1 MTHSVVAA
9 NVGNILSPPALREVM
24 HGDFAGRATLALRRL
39 QDSAELPLGAGA
51 TVAEGLNALD
61 HWLERHYRN
70 EYFYKNLV
78 ANKILIGRHSVRTAT
93 MLSEFAV
100 GNSVADC
107 VVVNGVATAYEIKTE
122 LDTPA
127 RLRKQLDDYRRAFSR
142 VAVVTHHS
150 LADPY
155 LRMLED
161 EPIGLLVL
169 TPRGTLAEAK
179 PIDDDPS
186 RLSIDVMFKALRK
199 GEYTSATTNLTGYV
213 PDVPNTQ
220 HFRAC
225 ASRVEGLDPEAFHS
239 EFRAQ
244 LRGRT
249 LAAGVDDPALWAIRQ
264 LCFKLAPSPV
274 ALQNLFEWL
283 GLRIGGCTTP
293 ICEASNMNSLP

>member
-1 MTHSVVAA
+1 MVTA
-9 NVGNILSPPALREVM
+9 NVGNIFSPPALREVM
-24 HGDFAGRATLALRRL
+24 RGNFAGRATLALRRL
-39 QDSAELPLGAGA
+39 QDSDELPLGADA
-51 TVAEGLNALD
+51 TVADGLDALH

-122 LDTPA
+122 LDTPV

-142 VAVVTHHS
+142 VAVVTHYS
-150 LADPY
+150 LAGPY
-155 LRMLED
+155 LKMLEN
-161 EPIGLLVL
+161 EPVGLLVL

-179 PIDDDPS
+179 PLVDDAT
-186 RLSIDVMFKALRK
+186 RLSIDVMFRALRK
-199 GEYTSATTNLTGYV
+199 PEYTAATGNLTGYV

-225 ASRVEGLDPEAFHS
+225 ASRVKGVDPEAFHS

-244 LRGRT
+244 LRRRT
-249 LAAGVDDPALWAIRQ
+249 LTTGVDHPALGVIRQ
-264 LCFKLAPSPV
+264 LCFKLAPDSV
-274 ALQNLFEWL
+274 AMQNLFSWL
-283 GLRIGGCTTP
+283 DLRIGGCTTP
-293 ICEASNMNSLP
+293 ICEVSNTNSLP